1 MTNVEIGY
9 RIYMARKENHATLEE
24 VAKEV
29 KRPYKSAIAECGV
42 VRCSGFARTYL
53 DRTGT

>member
-24 VAKEV
+24 VAK
-29 KRPYKSAIAECGV
+29 KWA
-42 VRCSGFARTYL
+42 
-53 DRTGT
+53 